1 MFVFQVGGGLSN
13 VIEPGTTIC
22 LDNISLEEPSGKPV
36 RYQQFHTVLKS
47 GEWKKI
53 TLGPSSDQ
61 GGYAVDITPLSPSTD
76 GAHIEK
82 KVLPEFDGEQ
92 WNDVL
97 WMLMPETAHRLPVS
111 VDVYSTAGWPVIWQG
126 NLELTTEWNGYCIR
140 DSVERGAYV
149 IEINPLAP
157 GFPGDTV
164 DKAIVGPEF
173 PWGAWVDVLRIQLP
187 FEQDAMQAEVVIYSQ
202 PDLPVAAEIEDVVQP
217 GVWQGYGIGPSSD
230 AKAYL
235 VEIDP
240 SENVGNWL
248 YSYTI
253 QPEFDGT
260 TWNDVL
266 RLMVA
271 EGFEP
276 MLLTARVYAVEP

>member
-1 MFVFQVGGGLSN
+1 
-13 VIEPGTTIC
+13 
-22 LDNISLEEPSGKPV
+22 
-36 RYQQFHTVLKS
+36 
-47 GEWKKI
+47 
-53 TLGPSSDQ
+53 
-61 GGYAVDITPLSPSTD
+61 
-76 GAHIEK
+76 
-82 KVLPEFDGEQ
+82 
-92 WNDVL
+92 
-97 WMLMPETAHRLPVS
+97 
-111 VDVYSTAGWPVIWQG
+111 
-126 NLELTTEWNGYCIR
+126 
-140 DSVERGAYV
+140 
-149 IEINPLAP
+149 
-157 GFPGDTV
+157 
-164 DKAIVGPEF
+164 
-173 PWGAWVDVLRIQLP
+173 VDVLRIQLP
-187 FEQDAMQAEVVIYSQ
+187 FEQAAMQAEVVIYSQ

-266 RLMVA
+266 QLMVA